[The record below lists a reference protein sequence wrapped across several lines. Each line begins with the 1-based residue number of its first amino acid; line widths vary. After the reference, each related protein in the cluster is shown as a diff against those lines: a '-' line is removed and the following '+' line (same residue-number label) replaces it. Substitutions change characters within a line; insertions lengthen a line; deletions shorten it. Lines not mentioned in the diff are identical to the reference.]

1 MAHYEHRSEH
11 DNKTL
16 GRAITKAVKDAPKD
30 VQELRLTIRRDG
42 KTSLLIVAYESDE
55 S

>member
-11 DNKTL
+11 DDKTL